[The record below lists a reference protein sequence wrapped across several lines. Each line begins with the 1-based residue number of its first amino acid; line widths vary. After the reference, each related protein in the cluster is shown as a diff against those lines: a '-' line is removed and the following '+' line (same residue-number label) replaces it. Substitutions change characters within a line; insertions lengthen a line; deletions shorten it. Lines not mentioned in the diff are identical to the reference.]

1 MTKTLLLLPLLA
13 ALCMAGGAARAD
25 GLSDLK
31 AALEHGSK
39 ATPVKGRIEARVV
52 RRLGEGA
59 SAVETTGRANIQ
71 VSDGA
76 GGLALSY
83 GEGLLAQV
91 RAEQSARAKDPDIKT
106 PTLHTL
112 GELGT
117 GEVLSLLSAAPRILR
132 SLEKAHF
139 KSERAATHNG
149 KPARLLSF
157 DIPIETLSKRDRK
170 YAKRLD
176 SVYEIWIGPDGT
188 PLASRKR
195 QTVWGRAFVVI
206 TFEATTEEYS
216 TYGLVDG
223 RLVALRI
230 DSHDKAEGMGE
241 RDETK
246 SVKTLQVQS

>member
-1 MTKTLLLLPLLA
+1 MTKILLPLLA

-25 GLSDLK
+25 GLGDLK
-31 AALEHGSK
+31 AALARSST

-52 RRLGEGA
+52 RRVGEGA
-59 SAVETTGRANIQ
+59 AASETNGRATIQ
-71 VSDGA
+71 VGDGA
-76 GGLALSY
+76 NGLVLTY
-83 GEGLLAQV
+83 GDDLLERV
-91 RAEQSARAKDPDIKT
+91 RAEQNARAKDPDLKT
-106 PTLHTL
+106 PTLYTL

-117 GEVLSLLSAAPRILR
+117 GEVLSVLSAAPRILR
-132 SLEKAHF
+132 SLEKARF
-139 KSERAATHNG
+139 KGESAATHNG

-157 DIPIETLSKRDRK
+157 DIPIESLSKRDRK
-170 YAKRLD
+170 YAKRLE

-206 TFEATTEEYS
+206 TFEANSDEQS

-241 RDETK
+241 REETK
-246 SVKTLQVQS
+246 SVKTLQVQP